1 MNGGNIVN
9 DKFIKLLE
17 DAVTND
23 TSLILI
29 LEKIKPMIN
38 KLSRTK
44 NGKIDEDLK
53 SILVTYSIEIIR
65 KKKIFKIF

>member
-1 MNGGNIVN
+1 MN
-9 DKFIKLLE
+9 DKFIELLE

-23 TSLILI
+23 TSLVLV

-44 NGKIDEDLK
+44 NGRIDEDLK
-53 SILVTYSIEIIR
+53 SVLVTYSIEIIR

>member
-1 MNGGNIVN
+1 MN
-9 DKFIKLLE
+9 DKFIELLE

-23 TSLILI
+23 TSLVLV

-44 NGKIDEDLK
+44 NGRIDEDLK
-53 SILVTYSIEIIR
+53 SVLVTYSIEIIR
-65 KKKIFKIF
+65 KKKTFKIF

>member
-1 MNGGNIVN
+1 MS
-9 DKFIKLLE
+9 DRFIELLE

-23 TSLILI
+23 TSLVLV
-29 LEKIKPMIN
+29 LERIQPMIN

-44 NGKIDEDLK
+44 NGRIDEDLK

-65 KKKIFKIF
+65 NKKIFKIF

>member
-1 MNGGNIVN
+1 MN
-9 DKFIKLLE
+9 DKFIELLE

-23 TSLILI
+23 TSLVLV

-44 NGKIDEDLK
+44 NGRIDEDLK
-53 SILVTYSIEIIR
+53 SVLVTYAIEIIR